1 LAEAACLQ
9 AIPPPVFMMCKGSA
23 TAWLLASSLWPVT
36 TAANQVAVNT
46 SDAISNLPDSEPYDA
61 TSAISTDAVGYNGF
75 GAPSGPGYGPPAAY
89 GAPEGK
95 PARHTEQ
102 AGQDAAD
109 RKVKTTQDKPESDNR
124 GQNQKGNIRGT
135 ISMKAQSL
143 QRSEK
148 ERERA
153 SGGEPARHTE
163 QAGQDPADRKGTT
176 TQDKPESDQKMA
188 RKKGQEEEKRETVR
202 PEDHVQRSPVTT
214 KKTPIAA
221 KKGIAIQAGAVEPQA
236 QGKEFVVAFVAALF
250 ISAAAVSFFTK
261 RSSPAEA
268 DNSGYLRLVSSS
280 AEEDVEK
287 KWLEAEAQA
296 KKAAEEKKRLEA
308 EGKAKAEEEKKR
320 LEAEAKA
327 KAEEEKRKVDDKAK
341 KDAEE
346 KRIAEDAKAKQVA
359 EEAAARAV
367 AASKQWQFQLSP
379 RQYQP

>member
-9 AIPPPVFMMCKGSA
+9 AIPPPVLMMCKGCA

-102 AGQDAAD
+102 AGQDPKD
-109 RKVKTTQDKPESDNR
+109 RKVKTTQEKPESDTR

-163 QAGQDPADRKGTT
+163 QAGQDLADRK
-176 TQDKPESDQKMA
+176 DKTIQVKSESDQKTT
-188 RKKGQEEEKRETVR
+188 RTKGLEEEKREAGL
-202 PEDHVQRSPVTT
+202 PEDHVQRLTVPTNSKRRQVRDS
-214 KKTPIAA
+214 
-221 KKGIAIQAGAVEPQA
+221 IQAQSVEQQPQGHA
-236 QGKEFVVAFVAALF
+236 FVVAFVAALVV
-250 ISAAAVSFFTK
+250 SASVMSVMS
-261 RSSPAEA
+261 RRSPAEET
-268 DNSGYLRLVSSS
+268 GTPYLRLDDETGGPVK
-280 AEEDVEK
+280 EEIRI
-287 KWLEAEAQA
+287 
-296 KKAAEEKKRLEA
+296 EEKF
-308 EGKAKAEEEKKR
+308 
-320 LEAEAKA
+320 
-327 KAEEEKRKVDDKAK
+327 
-341 KDAEE
+341 
-346 KRIAEDAKAKQVA
+346 EDLQ
-359 EEAAARAV
+359 
-367 AASKQWQFQLSP
+367 
-379 RQYQP
+379 